1 MRKKVMAFNA
11 RVEAWMMKKLRGVW
25 LEPIFC
31 GIFVLMCAASLAGGR
46 YLEKE
51 TLFYSAAIWALAA
64 VLCLR
69 RICRIRKQEKE
80 NKNQH
85 KTEEKIK

>member
-11 RVEAWMMKKLRGVW
+11 KVEAWMMKKLKGVW

-31 GIFVLMCAASLAGGR
+31 VVFVVMALGSLAGALR
-46 YLEKE
+46 LQKD
-51 TLFYSAAIWALAA
+51 TLYYSAAIWALAA
-64 VLCLR
+64 LMCVR
-69 RICRIRKQEKE
+69 RIQKIRKNETQQ
-80 NKNQH
+80 KNN